1 MPSSATLSTLR
12 DRVENLLLD
21 TSNTVWATGILDEAI
36 SLALEE
42 YSRARPLVAVGTVT
56 PTADTREV
64 SVSSL
69 TGLVNVIRVWWPYTS
84 SNPEY
89 PPSWVTWSVFWNGGT
104 PTLFIDGVVPD
115 GTLVARVFYEKLHT
129 LNGLAGAGATTY
141 PATDD
146 GILVLGAAGYA
157 CLTRGTDVLELN
169 NQIPF
174 GTRNYAQL
182 AGEFLAVFR
191 RELKASRGTDI

>member
-21 TSNTVWATGILDEAI
+21 TSNTVWATGILDEAM

-42 YSRARPLVAVGTVT
+42 YSRAKPLVAVGTVT

-129 LNGLAGAGATTY
+129 LNGLAGAGATTF

-157 CLTRGTDVLELN
+157 CLTRAADAVETQPQVS
-169 NQIPF
+169 F
-174 GTRNYAQL
+174 GTRNYHEM
-182 AGEFLAVFR
+182 GKEFLRVFR
-191 RELKASRGTDI
+191 HELKSSRGVDI